1 VLSTSERIRILRLVS
16 IFQGTPDDVLTEVA
30 SLLQPTVYQAGELI
44 FAKGDPGDCMYIV
57 VDGRVRVHDGDR
69 TLDEQRP
76 YDIFGEMSLLDE
88 EKRSASVTALETT
101 ELLRLDQ
108 VPFYQLMISR
118 AEVARGLIRVL
129 SRYLRVC
136 LRDMAQDFAYIQQM
150 QKLIEAAADLET
162 GNYQKECLEEVAVR
176 PDALGQLAR
185 VFRRMAEEIVAREQR
200 LKQQVRELRIEIDAV
215 KREKQVEQIAE
226 TDYFRELEKKVDVL
240 RSSIHSADEQK

>member
-1 VLSTSERIRILRLVS
+1 
-16 IFQGTPDDVLTEVA
+16 
-30 SLLQPTVYQAGELI
+30 
-44 FAKGDPGDCMYIV
+44 
-57 VDGRVRVHDGDR
+57 
-69 TLDEQRP
+69 
-76 YDIFGEMSLLDE
+76 
-88 EKRSASVTALETT
+88 VTALETT